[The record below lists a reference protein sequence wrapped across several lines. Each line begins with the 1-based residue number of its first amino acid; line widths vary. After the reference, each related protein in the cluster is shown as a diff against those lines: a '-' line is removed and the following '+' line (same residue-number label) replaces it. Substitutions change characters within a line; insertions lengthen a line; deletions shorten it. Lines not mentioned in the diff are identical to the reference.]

1 MTSGDT
7 YTAKQIKEISQAIRD
22 CTTVSIK
29 ADQYIR
35 EHITKRVEAAAKSTE
50 NKLGKAGVDRKL
62 IQEIID
68 EHLGVVKS

>member
-35 EHITKRVEAAAKSTE
+35 EHMTKKIEAAAKSTRK
-50 NKLGKAGVDRKL
+50 KLGKAGVDRKL

-68 EHLGVVKS
+68 EHLGVTR